1 VELESDLEHLEYVD
15 ESESE
20 RYNSKAVFSE
30 VGLGVEVEEYDTFTL
45 YSWERDTSF
54 SEVIDAVER
63 FFPFSVDPGLEML
76 VKKDEAL
83 VYDSDRDHDEMRND
97 FIYDPVR
104 EWRTENG
111 NGYEPRWRPYELV
124 QINLPEAKVVWD
136 EKTGESRI
144 RVYELEEGLDVF
156 EKIFPELVDSES
168 AKGIAEDSSSFNS
181 VRVFVFFSG
190 VGQVVPYFFS
200 VYFYFLFF

>member
-1 VELESDLEHLEYVD
+1 VELEGDLEHLEYVD

-45 YSWERDTSF
+45 YQWEDDTEF
-54 SEVIDAVER
+54 SEVIDAVELV
-63 FFPFSVDPGLEML
+63 FPFTVDPGLEML
-76 VKKDEAL
+76 VEKNNAL
-83 VYDSDRDHDEMRND
+83 MYDSDRDHVEMRND

-104 EWRTENG
+104 EWRTETRED
-111 NGYEPRWRPYELV
+111 YISRWRPYKLIQV
-124 QINLPEAKVVWD
+124 NLPDAKVVWD

-156 EKIFPELVDSES
+156 EKIFPELVKSGS
-168 AKGIAEDSSSFNS
+168 AKGIASDASSFKN
-181 VRVFVFFSG
+181 
-190 VGQVVPYFFS
+190 
-200 VYFYFLFF
+200 

>member
-1 VELESDLEHLEYVD
+1 MELDRDLEHLAYVD

-30 VGLGVEVEEYDTFTL
+30 VGLGVEVEEYDSFTL
-45 YSWERDTSF
+45 YSWEDDTPF
-54 SEVIDAVER
+54 SDVVEAVEV

-76 VKKDEAL
+76 VKKDKAL
-83 VYDSDRDHDEMRND
+83 MYDSDRDHDEMRKD

-104 EWRTENG
+104 EWRTENEG
-111 NGYEPRWRPYELV
+111 KEPRWKPYELI
-124 QINLPEAKVVWD
+124 QINLSEAKVVWD

-156 EKIFPELVDSES
+156 EKIFPELVESES
-168 AKGIAEDSSSFNS
+168 AKGIAEDASSI
-181 VRVFVFFSG
+181 
-190 VGQVVPYFFS
+190 
-200 VYFYFLFF
+200 